1 MLLEMQARLARE
13 GELGE
18 KDSEPDAGDVTVT
31 HNGKAEHVLGLLG
44 IGLAGRG

>member
-1 MLLEMQARLARE
+1 MLLEMQARLARG

-18 KDSEPDAGDVTVT
+18 DSEPDAGDVTVT

-44 IGLAGRG
+44 IG